1 MNLIPEMNAEY
12 FQFGMDIIDFTVD
25 DGSIAENHPV
35 PFMYSSPEVQIHDL
49 TAEIHTEQSQDVT
62 VTFEIDRQPSTL
74 HYCVIDDTNSDID
87 DTLSEAREQDMHEE
101 HIGSHE
107 DEDEDTR
114 GDSDDE
120 DTLYDSEDE
129 GEGEGLAEDII
140 VVNQLLHDEANTY
153 IGIASIAHIISTQA
167 LRIHKSN
174 NYIDAEI
181 EYRTA
186 LALNPYLSC
195 RQELANI
202 LEDAGRIEEAKTEYV
217 IAIENNCDMLAMY
230 NLADL
235 YKNESASE
243 DKAVADHATQM
254 MIKYYAMAADN
265 DDNEALEML
274 CAVAYGK
281 DAVKFAMAYKKII
294 DNRADHY
301 IWPEDDDD
309 DNDENNKTNY
319 TTFMRSTNTLE
330 IRHTLQNT
338 DTREMS
344 DAEKGII
351 RDCIATIEKER
362 SVITYT
368 NKIALFTRLNNMT
381 ECNIC
386 YEDEKLNIDLH
397 CGHCVCKDCYRRLVN
412 SPCPFCRTESPYGF
426 FD

>member
-1 MNLIPEMNAEY
+1 MNLIPEMDEEY
-12 FQFGMDIIDFTVD
+12 FQLGMDIIDFSVD

-35 PFMYSSPEVQIHDL
+35 PFMYSSPEVQVHDL
-49 TAEIHTEQSQDVT
+49 TTETDTEQSQDVT
-62 VTFEIDRQPSTL
+62 FQIDRQPQPYTL
-74 HYCVIDDTNSDID
+74 HD
-87 DTLSEAREQDMHEE
+87 E
-101 HIGSHE
+101 HFGSHEDE

-120 DTLYDSEDE
+120 DTLYDSED
-129 GEGEGLAEDII
+129 EGLAEDII

-167 LRIHKSN
+167 LRIHKSD
-174 NYIDAEI
+174 NYIDAER
-181 EYRTA
+181 EYRIA
-186 LALNPYLSC
+186 LALNPYLTC

-217 IAIENNCDMLAMY
+217 TAIENNGDMLAMY

-235 YKNESASE
+235 YKNESNSE

-294 DNRADHY
+294 DNRSDHY
-301 IWPEDDDD
+301 VWPEDDDD
-309 DNDENNKTNY
+309 DDDENNKTNY

-351 RDCIATIEKER
+351 RECIATIEKER
-362 SVITYT
+362 SVITYA
-368 NKIALFTRLNNMT
+368 NKIALFTRLNNLT

-397 CGHCVCKDCYRRLVN
+397 CGHCVCTDCYRRLVN

>member
-1 MNLIPEMNAEY
+1 MNLIPEMNEEY
-12 FQFGMDIIDFTVD
+12 FQLGMDIIDFTVD

-35 PFMYSSPEVQIHDL
+35 PFMYSSPEVQVDDL
-49 TAEIHTEQSQDVT
+49 TADIDAEATPALTSTEHSQDVT
-62 VTFEIDRQPSTL
+62 VTFQIDRQPATL
-74 HYCVIDDTNSDID
+74 HSCVID
-87 DTLSEAREQDMHEE
+87 E
-101 HIGSHE
+101 HFGSHEVEDDDEDTRIDSDDE
-107 DEDEDTR
+107 DEDE
-114 GDSDDE
+114 DE

-129 GEGEGLAEDII
+129 GLAQDIT

-153 IGIASIAHIISTQA
+153 IGIASIANIISAQA
-167 LRIHKSN
+167 LRLHKN
-174 NYIDAEI
+174 DNYIDAERD
-181 EYRTA
+181 YRIA

-202 LEDAGRIEEAKTEYV
+202 LEDAGRIEEAKIEYV
-217 IAIENNCDMLAMY
+217 IAIEHNADMLAMY

-235 YKNESASE
+235 YKNESNSD
-243 DKAVADHATQM
+243 DKTVADHATQM